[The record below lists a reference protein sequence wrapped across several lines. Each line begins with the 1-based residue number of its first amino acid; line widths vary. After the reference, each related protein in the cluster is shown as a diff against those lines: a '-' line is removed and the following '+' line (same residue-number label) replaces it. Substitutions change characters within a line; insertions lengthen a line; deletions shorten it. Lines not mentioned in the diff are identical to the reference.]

1 MNGFGLALRLAR
13 RELRG
18 GLKGFRVFIACLT
31 LGVAAIAAVG
41 SLNQAVVAG
50 LTADGRTL
58 LGGDVDVRVQQAPA
72 DAAQMAYL
80 KAEAERLS
88 AIVQMRAMARP
99 EGGVDSRALVELK
112 AVDGAY
118 PLVGALDTEPE
129 APLASLL
136 EKRDGAWGVV
146 VDANLLT
153 KLGVEPGA
161 RLRIGEAEFA
171 VRATIRREPDRVASM
186 LNFGPRA
193 LIAGAALPDTGL
205 VQPGSQIVYHY
216 RLTLPAGVD
225 PEAWGKA
232 ATAAFPDAGWRIRGL
247 DDAAPGVRRFIER
260 MTLFLTFVGLTALL
274 IGGIGIGNGVKSY
287 LDGRTATIAT
297 LKCLGASGRLIFSV
311 YLIQI
316 MGLACGGVVLGLLL
330 GAAAPIAIAA
340 PLAGLLPV
348 PPRLGFYPVP
358 LMWAAAFGLL
368 TAVTFALWPLARA
381 RDVPAAN
388 LFRAFVAPLDGRPR
402 ARYVVLVA
410 AGIAALAALT
420 VAGAGE
426 TRAALWFV
434 GGSLAAFA
442 ILRGAAALIMRTAAR
457 VARPSGA
464 EWRLALAN
472 LHRPGASTPS
482 VVVSLGLGLAVL
494 VAVVLIQGNLS
505 RQIGERLPKEAPAL
519 FFLDIQPDQVAA
531 FDKTVTTQP
540 GAHDYRR
547 VPTLRGRIVKIAGVP
562 VEQVAI
568 APDVAWAVRGDR
580 ALTYA
585 AEPSAD
591 SEIVA
596 GEWWPADYAGPPLIS
611 LDAAIARGFGV
622 GLGDTLTF
630 NVLGREIEA
639 RIVALREIDWRS
651 LRFDFAVIFAP
662 GTLEGAPQSFI
673 GAIHAPPDAD
683 AAIEKAVTE
692 GFANISTIRVRD
704 ALEAAARILAG
715 VGGAV
720 RAAASVTI
728 LAGVLVLA
736 GAVAAA
742 RRRRLYDS
750 IVFKV
755 LGATRS
761 RVLKAFVLEYGILG
775 LATGAIAA
783 VIGGVAAWAVIVF
796 LMESPWVLLPGAM
809 AATLVAGLLVTLAVG
824 FAGTWRALGQKAA
837 PYLRNE

>member
-1 MNGFGLALRLAR
+1 MNGFGLAFRLAR

-18 GLKGFRVFIACLT
+18 GLKGFSVFIACLT

-41 SLNQAVVAG
+41 SLNQSVVAG
-50 LTADGRTL
+50 LAADGRSL
-58 LGGDVDVRVQQAPA
+58 LGGDIDVRVQQTPA

-80 KAEAERLS
+80 KAGAGALS
-88 AIVQMRAMARP
+88 AVVQMRAMARP
-99 EGGVDSRALVELK
+99 EAGVDSRALVELK
-112 AVDGAY
+112 AVDRAY
-118 PLVGALDTEPE
+118 PLVGALATKPE

-161 RLRIGEAEFA
+161 RLRIGDAEFA
-171 VRATIRREPDRVASM
+171 VRATVVREPDRVASM
-186 LNFGPRA
+186 LSFGPRA
-193 LIAGAALPDTGL
+193 LIAEAALPDTGL
-205 VQPGSQIVYHY
+205 VQPGSQIAYHY
-216 RLTLPAGVD
+216 RLALPAGVD
-225 PEAWGKA
+225 PEAWGEA
-232 ATAAFPDAGWRIRGL
+232 ASAAFPDAGWRIRSL
-247 DDAAPGVRRFIER
+247 DDAAPGVRRFIDR

-297 LKCLGASGRLIFSV
+297 LKCLGASGQLVFSV

-316 MGLACGGVVLGLLL
+316 MGLACAGVVLGLLL
-330 GAAAPIAIAA
+330 GGVAPIAVAA

-348 PPRLGFYPVP
+348 PPRLGLYPIP

-368 TAVTFALWPLARA
+368 TAATFALWPLARA

-402 ARYVVLVA
+402 ARYVALVA
-410 AGIAALAALT
+410 AGIAGLAALT
-420 VAGAGE
+420 VAGSGD

-434 GGSLAAFA
+434 GGSLVAFTV
-442 ILRGAAALIMRTAAR
+442 LRGAATLIMRLSAR

-505 RQIGERLPKEAPAL
+505 RQIGDRLPKEAPAL
-519 FFLDIQPDQVAA
+519 FFIDIQPDQVAA
-531 FDKTVTTQP
+531 FDETVAAVP
-540 GAHDYRR
+540 EAGNYRR

-562 VEQVAI
+562 VEQVTI

-585 AEPSAD
+585 AEPSED

-596 GEWWPADYAGPPLIS
+596 GEWWPVDYAGPPLIS

-673 GAIHAPPDAD
+673 GAIHAPPGAD
-683 AAIEKAVTE
+683 AAIEKTVTE
-692 GFANISTIRVRD
+692 RFANISTIRVRD
-704 ALEAAARILAG
+704 ALEAVARILAG

-728 LAGVLVLA
+728 VAGVLVLA

-755 LGATRS
+755 LGATRQ

-783 VIGGVAAWAVIVF
+783 VIGGVTAWAVIVF

-809 AATLVAGLLVTLAVG
+809 AATLGAGLLVTLAVG

>member
-18 GLKGFRVFIACLT
+18 GLKGFRVFVACLI
-31 LGVAAIAAVG
+31 LGVAAIAGVG
-41 SLNQAVVAG
+41 SLNQSVVAG
-50 LTADGRTL
+50 LAADGRTL
-58 LGGDVDVRVQQAPA
+58 LGGDIDVRVQQAPA
-72 DAAQMAYL
+72 DAGQLAYMT
-80 KAEAERLS
+80 AEAERLS
-88 AIVQMRAMARP
+88 TVIQMRAMARP
-99 EGGVDSRALVELK
+99 ASGVDSRALVELK
-112 AVDGAY
+112 AVDAAY
-118 PLVGALDTEPE
+118 PLVGALTTEPE
-129 APLASLL
+129 APLASFL

-146 VDANLLT
+146 VDPNLLT
-153 KLGVEPGA
+153 KLGIEPGA
-161 RLRIGEAEFA
+161 RLRIGDAEFA
-171 VRATIRREPDRVASM
+171 ITATIGREPDRVASM

-193 LIAGAALPDTGL
+193 LIGQAALAETGL
-205 VQPGSQIVYHY
+205 VQPGSQVVYRY

-225 PEAWGKA
+225 PEAWREA
-232 ATAAFPDAGWRIRGL
+232 ATAAFPDAGWRIRSL
-247 DDAAPGVRRFIER
+247 DDAAPGVRRFIDR
-260 MTLFLTFVGLTALL
+260 LTLFLTFVGLTALL

-287 LDGRTATIAT
+287 LDGRVATIAT
-297 LKCLGASGRLIFSV
+297 LKCLGASGRLVFSV

-316 MGLACGGVVLGLLL
+316 MGLACVGVVLGLLI
-330 GAAAPIAIAA
+330 GAALPVAAAA

-348 PPRLGFYPVP
+348 PPRLGLYPVP
-358 LMWAAAFGLL
+358 LLWAAAFGLL
-368 TAVTFALWPLARA
+368 TAATFALWPLARA

-402 ARYVVLVA
+402 GRDLLLVA
-410 AGIAALAALT
+410 AGVAGLAALT

-442 ILRGAAALIMRTAAR
+442 VLRGAAALIMHLSAR
-457 VARPSGA
+457 ITRPAGA

-494 VAVVLIQGNLS
+494 VAVVLIQGNLG
-505 RQIGERLPKEAPAL
+505 RQIGERLPEQAPAL
-519 FFLDIQPDQVAA
+519 FFIDIQPDQVAA
-531 FDKTVTTQP
+531 FDETITAQP
-540 GAHDYRR
+540 QAGDYRR
-547 VPTLRGRIVKIAGVP
+547 VPSLRGRIVKIAGTP
-562 VEQVAI
+562 VEEAAV

-585 AEPSAD
+585 AEPSGD
-591 SEIVA
+591 SQIVA

-611 LDAAIARGFGV
+611 LDADLARGFGV
-622 GLGDTLTF
+622 KLGDTLTF

-639 RIVALREIDWRS
+639 RIVALREIDWHS

-662 GTLEGAPQSFI
+662 GTLEGAPQTYI
-673 GAIHAPPDAD
+673 GAVHAPPGAD

-692 GFANISTIRVRD
+692 RFANVSTIRVRD

-720 RAAASVTI
+720 RAAASITI

-783 VIGGVAAWAVIVF
+783 VIGSVAAWAVIVF
-796 LMESPWVLLPGAM
+796 LMESPWVLLPAAM
-809 AATLVAGLLVTLAVG
+809 AATLAAGLLVTLAVG

>member
-1 MNGFGLALRLAR
+1 MNGIGLALRLAR

-18 GLKGFRVFIACLT
+18 GLRGFRVFVACLI

-41 SLNQAVVAG
+41 SLNQAVMAG
-50 LTADGRTL
+50 LAADGRQL
-58 LGGDVDVRVQQAPA
+58 LGGDVELRLQQRPA
-72 DAAQMAYL
+72 DDTQLAYL
-80 KAEAERLS
+80 AAEARRLS
-88 AIVQMRAMARP
+88 TVVQMRAMARP
-99 EGGVDSRALVELK
+99 AADADGRALVELK

-118 PLVGALDTEPE
+118 PLVGALGTDPQ
-129 APLASLL
+129 APLADLL
-136 EKRDGAWGVV
+136 EHRDGAWGVA
-146 VDANLLT
+146 VDPNLLDR
-153 KLGVEPGA
+153 LGVEPGG
-161 RLRIGEAEFA
+161 RLRIGEAEFT
-171 VRATIRREPDRVASM
+171 VRAVITGEPDRVTGM
-186 LNFGPRA
+186 LSFGPRA
-193 LIAGAALPDTGL
+193 LIGQAALVDTGL
-205 VQPGSQIVYHY
+205 VRPGSQVAYYY

-225 PEAWGKA
+225 PKAWGEALK
-232 ATAAFPDAGWRIRGL
+232 TAFPEAGWRIRSL
-247 DDAAPGVRRFIER
+247 DEAAPGVRRFIDR

-287 LDGRTATIAT
+287 LDGRVATIAT
-297 LKCLGASGRLIFSV
+297 LKCLGASGRLVFAV

-316 MGLACGGVVLGLLL
+316 LGLACVGVVLGLLI
-330 GAAAPIAIAA
+330 GAVVPLAAAA
-340 PLAGLLPV
+340 PLAALLPV
-348 PPRLGFYPVP
+348 PPRLGLYPAP
-358 LMWAAAFGLL
+358 LLWAAAFGLL
-368 TAVTFALWPLARA
+368 TAATFALWPLARA

-402 ARYVVLVA
+402 AAYVGAVA
-410 AGIAALAALT
+410 AGVALLAVLT
-420 VAGAGE
+420 VAGASE

-434 GGSLAAFA
+434 GGSLAAFVL
-442 ILRGAAALIMRTAAR
+442 LRAAAALIMRLAAR
-457 VARPSGA
+457 VARPAGA

-494 VAVVLIQGNLS
+494 VAVVLIQGNLG
-505 RQIGERLPKEAPAL
+505 RQIGERLPDEAPAL
-519 FFLDIQPDQVAA
+519 FFIDIQPDQLAA
-531 FDKTVTTQP
+531 FDDTVTAVA
-540 GAHDYRR
+540 GAREYRR

-562 VEQVAI
+562 VEEATV

-591 SEIVA
+591 SQIVA

-611 LDAAIARGFGV
+611 LDADLARGFGI
-622 GLGDTLTF
+622 GLGDTLGV
-630 NVLGREIEA
+630 NVLGREIEG

-651 LRFDFAVIFAP
+651 LRFDFAIIFAP
-662 GTLEGAPQSFI
+662 GTLEGAPQSYI
-673 GAIHAPPDAD
+673 GAVHAPPGVD
-683 AAIEKAVTE
+683 AAIEKAVTDR
-692 GFANISTIRVRD
+692 FANVSSIRVRD

-720 RAAASVTI
+720 RTAASVTI

-755 LGATRS
+755 LGATRR

-783 VIGGVAAWAVIVF
+783 VIGTVTAWAVIVF
-796 LMESPWVLLPGAM
+796 LMDSPWVLLPGAV
-809 AATLVAGLLVTLAVG
+809 AATLGAGLLVTLAVG
-824 FAGTWRALGQKAA
+824 FAGTWRALGHKAA